1 MPIEQKTLSPLR
13 LLPIF
18 LLLILVISCG
28 SKDKLA
34 GVYKADEKDLPK
46 QVETLVELKPNG
58 DGAWKVG
65 NEEVPFSWYTKGSEL
80 RINTK
85 GGGVIVGSLEKDTI
99 RLTLPGTEEMTFRK
113 IR

>member
-1 MPIEQKTLSPLR
+1 MLITPNSFFHCR
-13 LLPIF
+13 LLPFF
-18 LLLILVISCG
+18 LLLIFLVSCG
-28 SKDKLA
+28 SKDNLA
-34 GVYKADEKDLPK
+34 GVYKAEGKGT
-46 QVETLVELKPNG
+46 QIETMVELKPNG
-58 DGAWKVG
+58 DGAWKSG

-85 GGGVIVGSLEKDTI
+85 GGGVIVGSLEKDSI